1 MTPKRSFGRRKRQS
15 NVLCKKYLS
24 VLIIECDAEKLEN
37 QSINIAQEFNKI
49 FFLFPICKHTFV
61 RIFNKTD
68 LLSQFAELATG
79 KHRYDIILLVGHSI
93 IDGASGNPT
102 EIQFASDFRITWNLL
117 PKYLDIFK
125 PKCLV
130 LATCK
135 GSHFLPSSEMFD
147 GLKSLKELYGTPV
160 IANQTQISILK
171 LLIPFIIAS
180 NNFDPNILLAGN
192 VLNYL
197 ATGGIIL
204 RHTRKEFRENKPF
217 CEIHQVIYE
226 FLYDLY
232 KKQ

>member
-1 MTPKRSFGRRKRQS
+1 MTPKRGFTRNRQN
-15 NVLCKKYLS
+15 NVLRKKYSS
-24 VLIIECDAEKLEN
+24 VLIIECDAKKLES

-49 FFLFPICKHTFV
+49 FSLFPICKHTFV
-61 RIFNKTD
+61 RIFNKAD
-68 LLSQFAELATG
+68 LLSQFAELATE
-79 KHRYDIILLVGHSI
+79 KHRYDIIILAGHSI
-93 IDGASGNPT
+93 IDRASGNPT
-102 EIQFASDFRITWNLL
+102 EIQFASDCRIKWNLL

-135 GSHFLPSSEMFD
+135 GSHLLPSSEMFD

-160 IANQTQISILK
+160 ITNQAQIAILK

-180 NNFDPNILLAGN
+180 DNLDPNILLVGN

-197 ATGGIIL
+197 ATGGFIL

-217 CEIHQVIYE
+217 CEMHQVIYE